1 MAKSKRPERLLAEPP
16 VQGRSKEEE
25 PKFRLRPRSPRT
37 AGRGDIGWS
46 VALRSVF
53 RYAKNSSRS
62 RTGGSTRSG
71 VYTQSRRVYNQRCAV
86 RATYSQNRT
95 AGQWRAHGIYIARE
109 SAAGKEGRQG
119 FGHDE
124 ELNDVPSTL
133 DRWQRSGDERIWKV
147 ILSPEFGDRIDL
159 EKMTRE
165 VMRRSETQLGT
176 KLEWFAVSHFNTE
189 HPHVHLVIRGRRED
203 GTPLN
208 LPREFIK
215 REMRSLAENACTL
228 QLGPRTELDAQEAAE
243 REINQRRYTSLDRA
257 IERRAIPGEQD
268 NSKHSQVSI
277 NRELMSR
284 SSTAAFHERTLHSR
298 LVVLQKMGL
307 ADQLNDTGWRVRA
320 DLSAVLR
327 TMQLVSDRQKL
338 LASNGV
344 LLSDDRLRLN
354 VLDFRKTP
362 EVQGRVLVHG
372 EEEQSNGAGRRY
384 LLLEG
389 TDAQVH
395 MIFYAPE
402 MEDARSRGKL
412 KPNSFVRLQK
422 KFVAGQGS
430 VGIEDYGSA
439 DLVLKN
445 QALIG
450 RTARDLLMRGIIPNE
465 EGWGG
470 WLGRYQ
476 AEVRRAASEPRNRSK
491 SHTSER

>member
-1 MAKSKRPERLLAEPP
+1 MAKSKRPKRLLAEPP
-16 VQGRSKEEE
+16 AQGQSGEKE

-37 AGRGDIGWS
+37 TGQGDIGWS
-46 VALRSVF
+46 VALRAVF

-62 RTGGSTRSG
+62 RTGAPGSSR
-71 VYTQSRRVYNQRCAV
+71 VYSQSRRSFNQRCAV
-86 RATYSQNRT
+86 RATYSQNKT
-95 AGQWRAHGIYIARE
+95 AGQWRAHVIYIARE
-109 SAAGKEGRQG
+109 SAAGKEGRRG

-124 ELNDVPSTL
+124 ELQDAPSTL

-159 EKMTRE
+159 EAMTRE
-165 VMRRSETQLGT
+165 VMQRSEKQLGT
-176 KLEWFAVSHFNTE
+176 KLEWVAVSHFNTE
-189 HPHVHLVIRGRRED
+189 HPHVHVVIRGRRDD

-243 REINQRRYTSLDRA
+243 REINQRQYTSLDRA
-257 IERRAIPGEQD
+257 IERRAAPGVQD
-268 NSKHSQVSI
+268 NSKHLRVSLD
-277 NRELMSR
+277 RELISR
-284 SSTAAFHERTLHSR
+284 SSTAGFNERTLQSR
-298 LVVLQKMGL
+298 LVALQKMGL
-307 ADQLNDTGWRVRA
+307 ADQLNTADWRVRVE
-320 DLSAVLR
+320 LPAVLR
-327 TMQLVSDRQKL
+327 AMQLASDRQKI

-344 LLSDDRLRLN
+344 LLSDERLRLN

-372 EEEQSNGAGRRY
+372 EDEQTNGAGRHY

-395 MIFYAPE
+395 LIFYTPE

-412 KPNSFVRLQK
+412 KPNSFVRLQER
-422 KFVAGQGS
+422 FRAGHRSLRIKDSGNA
-430 VGIEDYGSA
+430 DSA
-439 DLVLKN
+439 LKN
-445 QALIG
+445 QALVV
-450 RTARDLLMRGIIPNE
+450 RNAKSLLARGIIPTE

-476 AEVRRAASEPRNRSK
+476 AAVRRAASESRNPNK
-491 SHTSER
+491 SHTNER

>member
-1 MAKSKRPERLLAEPP
+1 MAKSKRPKRLLAEPSC
-16 VQGRSKEEE
+16 QGQSREEE

-37 AGRGDIGWS
+37 TGRGDIGWS

-62 RTGGSTRSG
+62 RTGAPESPRIYS
-71 VYTQSRRVYNQRCAV
+71 QSRRSFNQRCAV
-86 RATYSQNRT
+86 RATYSQNKT
-95 AGQWRAHGIYIARE
+95 VGQWRAHGIYIARE
-109 SAAGKEGRQG
+109 SAAGERGRRG
-119 FGHDE
+119 FGHDG
-124 ELNDVPSTL
+124 ELQDAPSSL
-133 DRWQRSGDERIWKV
+133 DRWQKSGDERIWKV

-165 VMRRSETQLGT
+165 VMQRSEKQLGT
-176 KLEWFAVSHFNTE
+176 KLEWVAVSHFNTE
-189 HPHVHLVIRGRRED
+189 HPHVHVVIRGRRDD

-228 QLGPRTELDAQEAAE
+228 QLGPRTELDAQAAAE

-257 IERRAIPGEQD
+257 IEVRAMRGVQD
-268 NSKHSQVSI
+268 NSKHLHVSVD
-277 NRELMSR
+277 RELINR
-284 SSTAAFHERTLHSR
+284 SSTAGFHERTLHSR

-307 ADQLNDTGWRVRA
+307 ADQLNNAAWRVRV
-320 DLSAVLR
+320 DLPAVLR
-327 TMQLVSDRQKL
+327 AMQLALDRQKM
-338 LASNGV
+338 LASKGV
-344 LLSDDRLRLN
+344 LLSDERLRLN

-372 EEEQSNGAGRRY
+372 EEEQTNGAGRHY

-395 MIFYAPE
+395 LIFYTPA

-412 KPNSFVRLQK
+412 KPNSFVRLQER
-422 KFVAGQGS
+422 FLAGHRS
-430 VGIEDYGSA
+430 LRIEDSGNADSA
-439 DLVLKN
+439 LKN
-445 QALIG
+445 QVLID
-450 RTARDLLMRGIIPNE
+450 RTAKSLLARGSIPTE
-465 EGWGG
+465 EGWSG

-476 AEVRRAASEPRNRSK
+476 AAVRRAALEPRIRSK
-491 SHTSER
+491 SQDNER

>member
-1 MAKSKRPERLLAEPP
+1 MAKSKRDKRRLAEP
-16 VQGRSKEEE
+16 QGQTKEEE

-37 AGRGDIGWS
+37 TGRGDIGWS

-53 RYAKNSSRS
+53 RYAKNSSRP
-62 RTGGSTRSG
+62 RTGVSTRSS
-71 VYTQSRRVYNQRCAV
+71 VYTQSRRLFNQRCAV

-124 ELNDVPSTL
+124 ELQDAPSTL

-159 EKMTRE
+159 EKLTRE
-165 VMRRSETQLGT
+165 VIRRSEKQLGT
-176 KLEWFAVSHFNTE
+176 KLEWVAVSHCNTE
-189 HPHVHLVIRGRRED
+189 HPHVHVVIRGKRDD

-243 REINQRRYTSLDRA
+243 RETNQRRYTSLDRA
-257 IERRAIPGEQD
+257 IERRAMPGTQD
-268 NSKHSQVSI
+268 NSKHWKVSI
-277 NRELMSR
+277 DRELMNR

-298 LVVLQKMGL
+298 LVVLQMMGL
-307 ADQLNDTGWRVRA
+307 ADQMNETDWRMRV
-320 DLSAVLR
+320 DLASILR
-327 TMQLVSDRQKL
+327 TMQLVSDRQKMI
-338 LASNGV
+338 ASKGV
-344 LLSDDRLRLN
+344 LLSDERLRLN

-372 EEEQSNGAGRRY
+372 EEEQSNGANRHY

-395 MIFYAPE
+395 MVFYTSE
-402 MEDARSRGKL
+402 MEEARSRGKL
-412 KPNSFVRLQK
+412 KPNNFVRLQN
-422 KFVAGQGS
+422 KFVVGQGS
-430 VGIEDYGSA
+430 LKIDDYGSA
-439 DLVLKN
+439 DLVLTN
-445 QALIG
+445 QAFLG
-450 RTARDLLMRGIIPNE
+450 RTAHALVKRGITLND

-476 AEVRRAASEPRNRSK
+476 AAVRGAALEHRNK
-491 SHTSER
+491 DKKHTHER

>member
-1 MAKSKRPERLLAEPP
+1 MAKSKRPKRQLAEPSA
-16 VQGRSKEEE
+16 QGQSREEE
-25 PKFRLRPRSPRT
+25 PNFRLRPRSPRT
-37 AGRGDIGWS
+37 TGRGDIGWS

-62 RTGGSTRSG
+62 RNSAPTRSG
-71 VYTQSRRVYNQRCAV
+71 VYTQSRRSFNQRCAV

-109 SAAGKEGRQG
+109 SAAGEQGRQG

-124 ELNDVPSTL
+124 ELQDAPNTL
-133 DRWQRSGDERIWKV
+133 NQWQRSGDERIWKV

-165 VMRRSETQLGT
+165 VTRRSEKQLGT
-176 KLEWFAVSHFNTE
+176 KLEWVAVSHFDTE
-189 HPHVHLVIRGRRED
+189 HPHVHLVIRGMRDD
-203 GTPLN
+203 GTALN

-243 REINQRRYTSLDRA
+243 REINQRRYTSLDRF
-257 IERRAIPGEQD
+257 IERRAMPGGQA
-268 NSKHSQVSI
+268 NSKRSQVSI
-277 NRELMSR
+277 NRELMNR

-307 ADQLNDTGWRVRA
+307 ADQLNETDWRTRA
-320 DLSAVLR
+320 DLASVLR
-327 TMQLVSDRQKL
+327 TMQLVSDRQKM
-338 LASNGV
+338 LASKGV
-344 LLSDDRLRLN
+344 LLSDERLRLN

-372 EEEQSNGAGRRY
+372 EEEQSNGAGRHY

-395 MIFYAPE
+395 LIFYTPA

-412 KPNSFVRLQK
+412 KPNNFVRLQERLLN
-422 KFVAGQGS
+422 GQRS
-430 VGIEDYGSA
+430 LLIEDSGNA
-439 DLVLKN
+439 EAALKN
-445 QALIG
+445 QLIVG
-450 RTARDLLMRGIIPNE
+450 RAVQSLLSRGITPSE

-476 AEVRRAASEPRNRSK
+476 AALRRAALEPRNLSK
-491 SHTSER
+491 NHTNER